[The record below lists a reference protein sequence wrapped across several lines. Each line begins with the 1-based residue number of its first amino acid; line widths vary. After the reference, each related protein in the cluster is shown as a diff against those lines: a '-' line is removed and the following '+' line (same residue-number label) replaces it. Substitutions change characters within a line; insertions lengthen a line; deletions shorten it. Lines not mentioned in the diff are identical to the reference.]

1 MEEDKKPTRE
11 EFETML
17 RTQLEQQFQ
26 RGMYTAAYGLTGAI
40 NELIDTFRK
49 KPRKKLA
56 DYQKVL
62 GDIARLCE
70 MQTKNPDVKKKVT
83 E

>member
-40 NELIDTFRK
+40 NELIDTFKK

-62 GDIARLCE
+62 GDIAKLCE
-70 MQTKNPDVKKKVT
+70 MKVKNPDKPK
-83 E
+83 EE